1 MPDAPA
7 VSVVIPT
14 YNRRAQLAQAL
25 DGLAKQDPVDG
36 GFEVIVV
43 SDGCTD
49 GTDEYLASDDV
60 PVPVT
65 ALRQPNSGPAA
76 ARNRGIDAAQ
86 GELVV
91 FIDDDV
97 VPEHDF
103 LAAHLHSHRRRTGDA
118 DDLVV
123 VGPMNTPDG
132 YRLSPW
138 VRWEQEML
146 EKQYD
151 AMARGE
157 YSATARQFYTGNASI
172 ARRHLEAA
180 GGFDPAFRRAED
192 VELAYRLAQNGV
204 SFTFE
209 PAAAVVHYAERSYD
223 AWLKAAYSYGRNDV
237 VFARDRGQEWLLDAI
252 SGEFHAR
259 HRLVR
264 MLTSWCIPHP
274 RLARASS
281 AVLSVAARGA
291 AHLPHRWGL
300 DRVSAAALSAVYNLA
315 YYRGMADEL
324 GSGRELIQRF
334 DAASAA

>member
-1 MPDAPA
+1 VPDAPA

-14 YNRRAQLAQAL
+14 YNRQAQLAQAL
-25 DGLAKQDPVDG
+25 DGLAHQDPVDG

-43 SDGCTD
+43 SDGSTD
-49 GTDEYLASDDV
+49 GTDDYLASDEV
-60 PVPVT
+60 PVPVR

-76 ARNRGIDAAQ
+76 ARNRGVEAATA
-86 GELVV
+86 ELVV

-97 VPEHDF
+97 VPERDF
-103 LAAHLHSHRRRTGDA
+103 LAAHVRSHRRPAGAA

-132 YRLSPW
+132 YHLSPW
-138 VRWEQEML
+138 VQWEQDML

-151 AMARGE
+151 AMQRGE

-192 VELAYRLAQNGV
+192 VELAYRLAQRGV
-204 SFTFE
+204 RFTFE
-209 PAAAVVHYAERSYD
+209 PAAAVVHYAARSYG

-237 VFARDRGQEWLLDAI
+237 VFARDRGQPWLLDSI
-252 SGEFHAR
+252 SAEFHER

-264 MLTSWCIPHP
+264 MVTTWCVPHP
-274 RLARASS
+274 RLAKASS
-281 AVLSVAARGA
+281 AVLSLTARAAS
-291 AHLPHRWGL
+291 HLPHRWGL
-300 DRVSAAALSAVYNLA
+300 DRVSGAALSAVYNLA

-324 GSGRELIQRF
+324 GSGRQLIERF